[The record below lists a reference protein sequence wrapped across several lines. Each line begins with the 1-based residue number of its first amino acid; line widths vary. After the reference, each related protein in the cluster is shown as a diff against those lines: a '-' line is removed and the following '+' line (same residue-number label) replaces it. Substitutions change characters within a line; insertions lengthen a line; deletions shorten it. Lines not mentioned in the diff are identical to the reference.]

1 MRDCILQ
8 RFRLAALIKCG
19 LQQGDRQCG
28 QLTVGVRLHVIGNNR
43 HLKALIRIVLL
54 KESLYRIK
62 YDRILMVS
70 GKEYKEIISFGSGR
84 LFLTEATVRQER
96 GEREE
101 EDIKC

>member
-19 LQQGDRQCG
+19 LQQGDRQYG
-28 QLTVGVRLHVIGNNR
+28 QLSVGVSLHVIGNNR
-43 HLKALIRIVLL
+43 YLKVLIRIVLL

-70 GKEYKEIISFGSGR
+70 GKEHKEIISFGSGR
-84 LFLTEATVRQER
+84 LFLAEATVRQER